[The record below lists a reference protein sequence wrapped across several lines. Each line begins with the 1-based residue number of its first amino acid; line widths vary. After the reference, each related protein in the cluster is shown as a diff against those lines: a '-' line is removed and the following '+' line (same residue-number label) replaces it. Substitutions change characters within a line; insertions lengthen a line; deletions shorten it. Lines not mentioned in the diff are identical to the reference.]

1 MTEQENKNVDDEN
14 PERTPEDMRKARPA
28 REVLPEIVGEQ
39 TARAM
44 LRRGQA
50 DQPKTSVT
58 IPIDAD
64 VLRHFQAT
72 GPGWER
78 KINEV
83 LREWVAEQGRER

>member
-1 MTEQENKNVDDEN
+1 
-14 PERTPEDMRKARPA
+14 
-28 REVLPEIVGEQ
+28 
-39 TARAM
+39 M

-72 GPGWER
+72 GPGWEG

-83 LREWVAEQGRER
+83 LGEWVAEQGREW